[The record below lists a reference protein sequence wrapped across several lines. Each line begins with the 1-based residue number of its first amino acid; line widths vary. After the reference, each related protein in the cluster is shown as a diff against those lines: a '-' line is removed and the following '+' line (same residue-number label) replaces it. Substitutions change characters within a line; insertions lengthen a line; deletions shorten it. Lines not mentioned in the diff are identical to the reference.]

1 MSNPAPLLHLT
12 TSQLQY
18 LVTINRTATL
28 AEAAEELQI
37 SASALSQ
44 GLTELE
50 RRTGLELFERQ
61 GRNRVLN
68 GQGQEAVTHAERI
81 LSGVRDMS
89 LWARSAATGE
99 VGQVRLGM
107 IDIAAVNYFPGT
119 LLDFRAARPDVELH
133 LTVAPS
139 ATLVAGLLEG
149 RLDAAVIVDPPGST
163 AGPGTDGSP
172 IDGQDGPQAD
182 DAESVIVMDELLTE
196 ELAIYAPAV
205 EGPSG
210 PGPKGRRSAAGP
222 PSSWGP
228 WVTFPRDSHTRRH
241 VATALREL
249 GAEFVVEAESNQPDV
264 LRQMVNLGM
273 GWTVLPVLQAETE
286 PNPLVRARRKPLLT
300 RRLMIARRRTA
311 SGRAVI
317 DLIERLRLAA

>member
-1 MSNPAPLLHLT
+1 MLSYADLVSNPAPLLQLT

-18 LVTINRTATL
+18 LVAVSHASTM
-28 AEAAEELQI
+28 AEAAEQLQI

-50 RRTGLELFERQ
+50 RRTGLVLFERQ

-68 GQGQEAVTHAERI
+68 NQGLEAVIHAERI
-81 LSGVRDMS
+81 LSGVRNMS
-89 LWARSAATGE
+89 LWARAAGTGD

-119 LLDFRAARPDVELH
+119 LRDFRATRPDVELH

-139 ATLVAGLLEG
+139 ATLVSGLREG
-149 RLDAAVIVDPPGST
+149 RLDAAVIVDPPESDQDD
-163 AGPGTDGSP
+163 TD
-172 IDGQDGPQAD
+172 I
-182 DAESVIVMDELLTE
+182 IMDELLTE
-196 ELAIYAPAV
+196 ELAIYAPATNQSN
-205 EGPSG
+205 SG
-210 PGPKGRRSAAGP
+210 RTRVGP
-222 PSSWGP
+222 PASWGP

-241 VATALREL
+241 VAAALREL
-249 GAEFVVEAESNQPDV
+249 GTEFVVEAESNQPDV

-300 RRLMIARRRTA
+300 RKLMIARRRTA
-311 SGRAVI
+311 ASVAVA
-317 DLIERLRLAA
+317 DLIERLRLTA

>member
-1 MSNPAPLLHLT
+1 MSNPAPLLQLT

-18 LVTINRTATL
+18 LVAINRTATL

-68 GQGQEAVTHAERI
+68 GQGREAVAHAERI

-89 LWARSAATGE
+89 LWAQAAATGE

-149 RLDAAVIVDPPGST
+149 RLDAAVIVDPPALT
-163 AGPGTDGSP
+163 GSP
-172 IDGQDGPQAD
+172 WADPSDGA
-182 DAESVIVMDELLTE
+182 IVMDELLTE
-196 ELAIYAPAV
+196 ELAIYAPV
-205 EGPSG
+205 VDR
-210 PGPKGRRSAAGP
+210 PGRSKPTGRRASVGP

-241 VATALREL
+241 VASALREL

-286 PNPLVRARRKPLLT
+286 PNPLVRARRKPLLN
-300 RRLMIARRRTA
+300 RRLMIARRRSAT
-311 SGRAVI
+311 GRAVV